1 MRNGQDPRALPPAGS
16 GEGDI
21 EPPASL
27 RRREESWVPGGARRA
42 ARSEAAAPR
51 WVLPVPRVADLSR
64 CTRRVWSAPH
74 DPPGW
79 APRRPARRSVSPRSK
94 AGPAARLAARS
105 GGRGEAPS
113 GRDEVLTRER
123 SFLRPPRPPAP
134 RRAARPPPAPP
145 RETGI
150 TVRRDERRQCGA
162 GRRFGEAA
170 RLGGNAPL
178 RREKETPSAGPEASA
193 SRATCE
199 QARCEPVMILP
210 QVHLR
215 KPCYDFYFL

>member
-1 MRNGQDPRALPPAGS
+1 MNPPPPSGGGRRVGYPEARGGRPGAKPPRRAGFYRFRGLRTCPGAPDGFGVPPTIPPGGRPDVRPAAPSALGAKRGRPRGWPPGR
-16 GEGDI
+16 GEG
-21 EPPASL
+21 
-27 RRREESWVPGGARRA
+27 R
-42 ARSEAAAPR
+42 
-51 WVLPVPRVADLSR
+51 
-64 CTRRVWSAPH
+64 
-74 DPPGW
+74 
-79 APRRPARRSVSPRSK
+79 
-94 AGPAARLAARS
+94 
-105 GGRGEAPS
+105 EAPS